1 MGATGFD
8 GKDLLEVTDLGK
20 NFGGLAALH
29 GISFNIPRERI
40 IALIGPNGAG
50 KTTLFNVIT
59 GVYVPNSGLIK
70 LEGMDITGKPPHVI
84 CKIGVART
92 FQIVRPFLQMTSLE
106 NVMVGAMF
114 GNMKEMS
121 SKEASEKAQQCLEFV
136 NLSEK
141 RDIVTGN
148 LTLPDRK
155 RVELA
160 KALASN
166 PKIVLLDEVISGL
179 NPTEVVGAMDLI
191 RKIRDELKITVFWV
205 EHIMEAVMRIADTII
220 VLHYGEKI
228 AEDTPQRIVNNKK
241 VIDAYLGEQ
250 YMF

>member
-29 GISFNIPRERI
+29 DISFNIPRERI

-59 GVYVPNSGLIK
+59 GVYVPNSGSIK
-70 LEGMDITGKPPHVI
+70 IEGMDITGKPPHVI
-84 CKIGVART
+84 CKIGIART

-114 GNMKEMS
+114 GNMKELS
-121 SKEASEKAQQCLEFV
+121 LKEASEKAHQCLEFV
-136 NLSEK
+136 NLAEK
-141 RDIVTGN
+141 KDVVTSN

-205 EHIMEAVMRIADTII
+205 EHIMEAVIRIADLII

-228 AEDTPQRIVNNKK
+228 AEDTPQQIVNNKK

-250 YMF
+250 YVF

>member
-1 MGATGFD
+1 MSVEQ
-8 GKDLLEVTDLGK
+8 KDLLEVTDVGK

-29 GISFNIPRERI
+29 GISFNIPRELI
-40 IALIGPNGAG
+40 VALIGPNGAG

-59 GVYVPNSGLIK
+59 GVYVPNSGSIK
-70 LEGMDITGKPPHVI
+70 LEGMDITGRPPHVI

-121 SKEASEKAQQCLEFV
+121 FKEASEKAQQCLEFV

-205 EHIMEAVMRIADTII
+205 EHIMEAVMRIADIII

-228 AEDTPQRIVNNKK
+228 AEDTPQRIVNNRK

>member
-20 NFGGLAALH
+20 NFGGLAALQH
-29 GISFNIPRERI
+29 ISFNIPRERI

-59 GVYVPNSGLIK
+59 GVYVPNSGSIK
-70 LEGMDITGKPPHVI
+70 IEGMDITGKPPHVI
-84 CKIGVART
+84 CKIGIART

-114 GNMKEMS
+114 GNMKELS
-121 SKEASEKAQQCLEFV
+121 LKEASEKAHQCLEFV
-136 NLSEK
+136 NLAEK
-141 RDIVTGN
+141 RDVVASN

-205 EHIMEAVMRIADTII
+205 EHIMEAVIRIADLII

-250 YMF
+250 YVF